1 MKLHKYSIRGDIIS
15 AKILVVEDDGISASV
30 LKMKLENWGYESPVA
45 FTSQDAIRQFQ
56 LTEPDLVIMDI
67 ALKGKLNGI
76 ETAEIID
83 SERKTPIIYYSSKND
98 KELSEK
104 IEMLQNRDY
113 ITKTSGDDKL
123 KLSIQ
128 KSLEK
133 NFLEL
138 DKTKLPPNNEMLSKK
153 VKPEIQDI
161 VFTQGDENMN
171 GNISADEKNKII
183 NKVESFQSKG
193 YLKLKPEGDNLK
205 PVIEGNNEGQS
216 SGDSFISEAVTATN
230 TEINTSEDVNAEYNR
245 AYQLIEHGLQNLNT
259 HFSEVYD
266 KSSSQEKEI
275 KKLNQSLDGYIT
287 LMNEKDNKIKEMEK
301 TQQRLEE
308 EVINYK
314 NQHQTVLN
322 EIYSLKNQINTF
334 ISNLND

>member
-1 MKLHKYSIRGDIIS
+1 M
-15 AKILVVEDDGISASV
+15 LVVEDDGISASV
-30 LKMKLENWGYESPVA
+30 LRMKLENWGYESPVA

-104 IEMLQNRDY
+104 IKMLQNRDY

-138 DKTKLPPNNEMLSKK
+138 EETKLSTNNEILSQM

-171 GNISADEKNKII
+171 GNISTDEKNKII
-183 NKVESFQSKG
+183 KKVENFQSKG
-193 YLKLKPEGDNLK
+193 YLKLKPEDDNLK
-205 PVIEGNNEGQS
+205 PVADGNDEGKS
-216 SGDSFISEAVTATN
+216 SRDSFISEAVTATN
-230 TEINTSEDVNAEYNR
+230 TEKSPSEDISVEYDQ
-245 AYQLIEHGLQNLNT
+245 AYQIIEQELQNLNT
-259 HFSEVYD
+259 HFSEVFD

-275 KKLNQSLDGYIT
+275 TKLKQSLDGYIN
-287 LMNEKDNKIKEMEK
+287 LMNEKDNKINEMEQ
-301 TQQRLEE
+301 TQKRLEE
-308 EVINYK
+308 EVTDYK

-334 ISNLND
+334 VSNLND

>member
-1 MKLHKYSIRGDIIS
+1 MIIIS

-30 LKMKLENWGYESPVA
+30 LRMKLENWGYESPVA

-56 LTEPDLVIMDI
+56 KTEPDLVIMDI

-98 KELSEK
+98 EEFSEK
-104 IEMLQNRDY
+104 IKMLQNRDY
-113 ITKTSGDDKL
+113 INKTSGDDKL
-123 KLSIQ
+123 KQSIQ
-128 KSLEK
+128 NSLET
-133 NFLEL
+133 NCLEL
-138 DKTKLPPNNEMLSKK
+138 DETKLSANNEISEK

-161 VFTQGDENMN
+161 VSTQGDENVI
-171 GNISADEKNKII
+171 GNVSTEEKNKII
-183 NKVESFQSKG
+183 KKAEGFQDKC
-193 YLKLKPEGDNLK
+193 YVKLEPEGDNLK
-205 PVIEGNNEGQS
+205 PVIENNEVNGS
-216 SGDSFISEAVTATN
+216 RDSFISEAVTAN
-230 TEINTSEDVNAEYNR
+230 NSEIKTSEDITDDVTEGYNR
-245 AYQLIEHGLQNLNT
+245 TYQIIEHELQNLNT
-259 HFSEVYD
+259 QFTEVFD
-266 KSSSQEKEI
+266 RTSSQEKEI
-275 KKLNQSLDGYIT
+275 EQLNQSLDGYIT
-287 LMNEKDNKIKEMEK
+287 LMNEKDNRILELEK
-301 TQQRLEE
+301 TKQTLEE

>member
-1 MKLHKYSIRGDIIS
+1 
-15 AKILVVEDDGISASV
+15 
-30 LKMKLENWGYESPVA
+30 MKLENWGYESPVA

-104 IEMLQNRDY
+104 IKMLQNRDY

-133 NFLEL
+133 NFLKLEE
-138 DKTKLPPNNEMLSKK
+138 TKLSTNNEILSQM
-153 VKPEIQDI
+153 VKPEIQDS

-171 GNISADEKNKII
+171 GNISTDEKNKII
-183 NKVESFQSKG
+183 KKVENFQSKG
-193 YLKLKPEGDNLK
+193 YLKLKPENDNLK
-205 PVIEGNNEGQS
+205 PVADGNDEEKS
-216 SGDSFISEAVTATN
+216 SRDSFISEAVTATN
-230 TEINTSEDVNAEYNR
+230 TEKSPSEDISIEYDQ
-245 AYQLIEHGLQNLNT
+245 AYQIIEQELQNLNT
-259 HFSEVYD
+259 HFSEVFD

-275 KKLNQSLDGYIT
+275 TKLKQSLDDYIN
-287 LMNEKDNKIKEMEK
+287 LMNEKDNKINEMEQ
-301 TQQRLEE
+301 TQKRLEE
-308 EVINYK
+308 EVTDYK

-334 ISNLND
+334 VSNLND

>member
-1 MKLHKYSIRGDIIS
+1 MNIIS

-30 LKMKLENWGYESPVA
+30 LRMKLENWGYESPVA

-56 LTEPDLVIMDI
+56 KTEPDLVIMDI

-98 KELSEK
+98 EEFSEK
-104 IEMLQNRDY
+104 VKMLQNRDY

-128 KSLEK
+128 NSLET

-138 DKTKLPPNNEMLSKK
+138 DETKLSANNEILSKK

-161 VFTQGDENMN
+161 VFTQGDENVI
-171 GNISADEKNKII
+171 GNMSTEEKNKII
-183 NKVESFQSKG
+183 KKDEGFQDTG
-193 YLKLKPEGDNLK
+193 FLKLESEGDNLI
-205 PVIEGNNEGQS
+205 PVIENNEVTGS
-216 SGDSFISEAVTATN
+216 KDSFISEAITANN
-230 TEINTSEDVNAEYNR
+230 TEISTSEDGTNDVTHGFNR
-245 AYQLIEHGLQNLNT
+245 TYQIIEHELQNLNT
-259 HFSEVYD
+259 QFTEVFD
-266 KSSSQEKEI
+266 KTSSQEKEI
-275 KKLNQSLDGYIT
+275 EQLNQSLDGYIT
-287 LMNEKDNKIKEMEK
+287 LMNEKDNKITELEK
-301 TQQRLEE
+301 INQTLEE

>member
-1 MKLHKYSIRGDIIS
+1 
-15 AKILVVEDDGISASV
+15 
-30 LKMKLENWGYESPVA
+30 MKLENWGYESPVA

-104 IEMLQNRDY
+104 IKMLQNRDY

-138 DKTKLPPNNEMLSKK
+138 EETKLSTNNEILSQM

-171 GNISADEKNKII
+171 GNISTDEKNKII
-183 NKVESFQSKG
+183 KKVENFQSKG
-193 YLKLKPEGDNLK
+193 YLKLKPEDDNLK
-205 PVIEGNNEGQS
+205 PVADGNDEGKKFKGQFYFRS
-216 SGDSFISEAVTATN
+216 CDS
-230 TEINTSEDVNAEYNR
+230 YKYR
-245 AYQLIEHGLQNLNT
+245 
-259 HFSEVYD
+259 
-266 KSSSQEKEI
+266 
-275 KKLNQSLDGYIT
+275 KKP
-287 LMNEKDNKIKEMEK
+287 
-301 TQQRLEE
+301 
-308 EVINYK
+308 V
-314 NQHQTVLN
+314 
-322 EIYSLKNQINTF
+322 
-334 ISNLND
+334 